1 MLLHELTAIEQLRLL
16 EREET
21 TAVDLCRAHLD
32 RIAAHDAQIGAFLR
46 VSSEAALEQAA
57 AIDVRRKKAE
67 PLGKLAGLPVAV
79 KDILCQRGERTTCA
93 SRMLAEFRPPY
104 DAGVIERL
112 RAADAVLIGRTN
124 MDEFAMGGSTQNSAF
139 QPTRNPWDLT
149 RTPGGSSGGSAAAV
163 AAQMAPLAIGTDTGG
178 SIRQPAA
185 FCGITGMKPTYGR
198 VSRYGLVAFAS
209 SLDQVGPMGHTAED
223 VALLLEAIAGHDA
236 RDSTSLDTP
245 GPAYSLSISQLLKDL
260 RIGMVR
266 EHFAEG
272 LDPDVERA
280 VRAAIE
286 VFRDQGAKIVD
297 ISLPTGRHAVATYY
311 VIAPCEASSNLARY
325 DGVHYGYRTHE
336 RAMLA
341 ELAAERQQ
349 AMAAGGQAAV
359 DNLDSPLVRMYRRTR
374 AEGFGPEV
382 KRRIMLGTYALSAGY
397 YDAYYLKALK
407 VRRLIRQDYDRAFEQ
422 VDLIAGP
429 VTPAPAFKLG
439 AMVDDPLAM
448 YLLDLYTVSA
458 NLAGIPA
465 MSVPCG
471 LSATGLPIGLQLQGP
486 PLSEELLLRAGHQ
499 FHNSNKQPTG
509 IDNVR
514 ACST

>member
-1 MLLHELTAIEQLRLL
+1 MPLHELSATEQLGLL
-16 EREET
+16 VRREVA
-21 TAVDLCRAHLD
+21 AVELCQSYLD
-32 RIAAHDAQIGAFLR
+32 RIAAHDGEVGAFLR
-46 VSSEAALEQAA
+46 VTSAAALEQAA
-57 AIDVRRKKAE
+57 SIDSRRKKGE
-67 PLGKLAGLPVAV
+67 PLGRLAGLPVAV
-79 KDILCQRGERTTCA
+79 KDVLCQRGELTTCA
-93 SRMLAEFRPPY
+93 SRMLAGFRPPY

-112 RAADAVLIGRTN
+112 RAADAVFIGRTN
-124 MDEFAMGGSTQNSAF
+124 MDEFAMGGSTENSAF
-139 QPTRNPWDLT
+139 QPTRNPWDLA

-163 AAQMAPLAIGTDTGG
+163 ASAMAPLAIGTDTGG

-198 VSRYGLVAFAS
+198 VSRYGLIAFAS
-209 SLDQVGPMGHTAED
+209 SLDQIGPMGQTAAD
-223 VALLLEAIAGHDA
+223 VALLLEAIAGHDT
-236 RDSTSLDTP
+236 RDSTSLDAP
-245 GPAYSLSISQLLKDL
+245 VPRYSENITRPLENL
-260 RIGMVR
+260 RIGVVR

-272 LDPDVERA
+272 LDTDVEQS

-286 VFRDQGAKIVD
+286 VYRSQGAKIVD

-325 DGVHYGYRTHE
+325 DGVHYGYRTDE
-336 RAMLA
+336 KSMLA

-349 AMAAGGQAAV
+349 AMATGGQAAV
-359 DNLDSPLVRMYRRTR
+359 DALDTLDTPLVRMYRRSR
-374 AEGFGPEV
+374 SEGFGPEV

-429 VTPAPAFKLG
+429 VTPSPAFRLG
-439 AMVDDPLAM
+439 EMVDDPLAM

-465 MSVPCG
+465 ISLPCG
-471 LSATGLPIGLQLQGP
+471 FSSARLPIGLQLQGP
-486 PLSEELLLRAGHQ
+486 PLSEELLLRAAYQYQQTTDWHRQ
-499 FHNSNKQPTG
+499 HAKL
-509 IDNVR
+509 
-514 ACST
+514 